1 MDTSTRALRYDIFK
15 LVVAILLLIL
25 FLLLLRRPTIIPLTA
40 AQATPS
46 STGTMPGIP
55 SMTLDANPVAVGAT
69 STPAPRLTST
79 TEATPTDSPPSPTK
93 TGTDAPAAAATPS
106 PTETRPTTTPALQIS
121 TETVIAVVDSTTTPI
136 DETPAVT
143 ACEAA
148 VSRSRLQ
155 TGMSATILRRL
166 NFRSSPGIR
175 DNWLRTNI
183 PGTIVEVVGG
193 PECLPHIAGAYV
205 WWQIRL
211 PDGEVGW
218 SAEGSIHGT
227 FYFMEPGQ

>member
-40 AQATPS
+40 VQATPS
-46 STGTMPGIP
+46 STGTLPAI
-55 SMTLDANPVAVGAT
+55 SSTTLDANPVAVQAT
-69 STPAPRLTST
+69 STPAPQLTPP
-79 TEATPTDSPPSPTK
+79 TESMPTDPPPSPAK
-93 TGTDAPAAAATPS
+93 TGTDAPTATSTPS
-106 PTETRPTTTPALQIS
+106 PTETNRTTTPAVQAS
-121 TETVIAVVDSTTTPI
+121 TQTETSVVASTPIQI
-136 DETPAVT
+136 DETPALT

-148 VSRSRLQ
+148 SRSRLH
-155 TGMSATILRRL
+155 TGMSATILHRL
-166 NFRSSPGIR
+166 NFRSSPGLR

-193 PECLPHIAGAYV
+193 PECLPHITGAYV
-205 WWQIRL
+205 WWQIKL
-211 PDGEVGW
+211 PNGELGW

-227 FYFMEPGQ
+227 FYFMEPVQ